1 MGLTAFQPAAWHGRL
16 KQWRLTSYMSSLTRV
31 AAWLVV
37 VADRR
42 ENVKVKVSQ
51 SCPTPWDLVNYLV
64 HEILQARI
72 LEWVAFLSL
81 LQGIFP
87 TRDWTQVSRI
97 ADGLFTSWDTRE
109 AQEHW
114 SGYSIPAPA
123 DLPDTGIEPGSPAL
137 EAESLP
143 TELWG
148 KPRREK
154 PWVSTKTCTV
164 SQKKRNEKKEAQK
177 LIKKTENIAQSL
189 S

>member
-1 MGLTAFQPAAWHGRL
+1 
-16 KQWRLTSYMSSLTRV
+16 MSSLTHV

-37 VADRR
+37 VADR
-42 ENVKVKVSQ
+42 EKVKVKVSQ

-72 LEWVAFLSL
+72 LEWVAFLSF

-87 TRDWTQVSRI
+87 TRDCTQVSRI

-114 SGYSIPAPA
+114 SGYPIPAPV
-123 DLPDTGIEPGSPAL
+123 DLPDTGIQPGSPAL

-164 SQKKRNEKKEAQK
+164 SQKKKKKEMK
-177 LIKKTENIAQSL
+177 RKRHKN
-189 S
+189 